1 MYVNELT
8 PEQKA
13 KYVKAIEQIEM
24 APRPEKWRLTKK
36 FLLDL
41 KPWLVEAEKE
51 HCEACKEIR
60 EASQDKYAASK
71 TGVMRNSMKLF
82 GPVYS
87 ALIKLDP
94 ELKIELNATNKN
106 TTPLIGKQL
115 WEAFPEYRIA
125 RNY

>member
-1 MYVNELT
+1 MNDLT
-8 PEQKA
+8 PEQRQKHL
-13 KYVKAIEQIEM
+13 KAIEKIEL
-24 APRPEKWRLTKK
+24 APRPEKWQLTKK
-36 FLLDL
+36 LILEL
-41 KPWLVEAEKE
+41 KPWLVEAERE
-51 HCEACKEIR
+51 HCEACKELR
-60 EASQDKYAASK
+60 QASDNKYAASK

-94 ELKIELNATNKN
+94 ELKTEMGAKN
-106 TTPLIGKQL
+106 INSSPLIGKQL